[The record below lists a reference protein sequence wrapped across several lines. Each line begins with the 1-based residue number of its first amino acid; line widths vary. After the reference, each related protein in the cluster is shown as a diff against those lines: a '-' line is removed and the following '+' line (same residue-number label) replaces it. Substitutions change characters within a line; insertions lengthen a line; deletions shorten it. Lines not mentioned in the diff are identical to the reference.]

1 MKKRNEAIST
11 ESQKTYLNVDDDD
24 DDVEEYL
31 TERLISREKRLMKY
45 L

>member
-11 ESQKTYLNVDDDD
+11 ESQKTYLNVDDD